1 MVASVTRSVFQSA
14 KQRPDKHQVMC
25 AADQQGINLISEG
38 KVRSVGVKTIAITG
52 ANGFIGRNLVQRLT
66 ANDDVQIRLL
76 IRGPRSPALRSPRLT
91 VTQGNLQEPETLAN
105 FLVPGCTVVNLAYDS
120 SVPQSANLLAAR
132 NLARVCAENQVNR
145 LIHCSTA
152 VVFGRCA
159 DTVVN
164 EECLCDP
171 RTEYGITKLMVEQA
185 LREEARGRFEIVIL
199 RPTAVFGPG
208 GQALL
213 KLAAQLAHGSRT
225 LNYLRACLFGKRS
238 MNLVCV
244 DNVSAAIQFF
254 TESENRMD
262 GEIFIVSQDEDPDNN
277 FQYVEKCLLAKL
289 TGNDYVLP
297 RLIMPP
303 AILSWFLRMRN
314 RDVVNPQRVYDSSK
328 LQRAGFRPIVPL
340 DAGLAAYAEWC
351 LEQVVSGRRAA
362 L

>member
-1 MVASVTRSVFQSA
+1 
-14 KQRPDKHQVMC
+14 MC

-38 KVRSVGVKTIAITG
+38 KVRSVDRKIVAITG
-52 ANGFIGRNLVQRLT
+52 ANGFIGRNLVQRLI

-76 IRGPRSPALRSPRLT
+76 TRGPRSPALQSPRLT
-91 VTQGNLQEPETLAN
+91 VVQGNLQAPESLVN
-105 FLVPGCTVVNLAYDS
+105 LLVPGCTVVNLAYDS
-120 SVPQSANLLAAR
+120 SAPQSDNLLAAR
-132 NLARVCAENQVNR
+132 NLAKVCATSQVNR

-164 EECLCDP
+164 EESLCVP
-171 RTEYGITKLMVEQA
+171 RTEYGITKLMVEQV
-185 LREEARGRFEIVIL
+185 LREEARGRFEIVLL

-213 KLAAQLAHGSRT
+213 KLAEQLVHGSRT
-225 LNYLRACLFGKRS
+225 LNYLRSCLFSKRK

-244 DNVSAAIQFF
+244 DNVSAAIQFLA
-254 TESENRMD
+254 ESKNRMD
-262 GEIFIVSQDEDPDNN
+262 GEIFIVSQDDEPDNN

-289 TGNDYVLP
+289 AWHDYALP
-297 RLIMPP
+297 RLSLPP
-303 AILSWFLRMRN
+303 AILSWFLHMLK

-340 DAGLAAYAEWC
+340 GSGLAAYIEWYQ
-351 LEQVVSGRRAA
+351 EQVASGRRVA